1 MPNAPPAWTTGLAA
15 VFRSPGVL
23 RGMSRAERQWWGVV
37 DLGAWSEQQEARV
50 LASSS
55 VECLVARDY
64 AGQRIGV
71 TLRWP
76 ARDLEEALRRIH
88 DVVGLDPTAFTS
100 GYPLPL

>member
-1 MPNAPPAWTTGLAA
+1 VA
-15 VFRSPGVL
+15 VFRGPVVL

-37 DLGAWSEQQEARV
+37 DLGAWSEQQEARA

-55 VECLVARDY
+55 VECLVARDN
-64 AGQRIGV
+64 AGQRISV

-88 DVVGLDPTAFTS
+88 DVVGLDPRAFTS